1 MTTAANAAAT
11 TTTITST
18 TTTNALT
25 TGLCPKRWEL
35 IACTSMTILCGMLR
49 NLMRESGKMSLSPP
63 SLKESKKPERIRF
76 ATFPASQDMFEN
88 VAHRKKAVPYPKCE
102 WHAGYGLCGV
112 KFMSCFKT
120 CTRTYK
126 TTSSN
131 WCCIAVSPT
140 LLGETLLHLLAHRLL
155 LTICYPTYTWP
166 PSVYHLN

>member
-63 SLKESKKPERIRF
+63 SVKESKKPERIRF
-76 ATFPASQDMFEN
+76 DTFPASQDMFEN
-88 VAHRKKAVPYPKCE
+88 VAHRKRLCHTQNANGTLDMGCVVSNSCLVSR
-102 WHAGYGLCGV
+102 HAPEHTKPQAQTGV
-112 KFMSCFKT
+112 
-120 CTRTYK
+120 
-126 TTSSN
+126 
-131 WCCIAVSPT
+131 A
-140 LLGETLLHLLAHRLL
+140 LL
-155 LTICYPTYTWP
+155 
-166 PSVYHLN
+166 